1 MGQPQGGEGQLIVRQ
16 VPSPVPPGRYSEVL
30 LDGDRV
36 ARFREKPA
44 EPESD
49 LSAIAVYVLP
59 PELPSLV
66 RAYLAEDSN
75 PDAPGHFLA
84 WLSQRLPLEATPL
97 TGRWLDIGSVEDL
110 EKAQTEF
117 ED

>member
-1 MGQPQGGEGQLIVRQ
+1 M
-16 VPSPVPPGRYSEVL
+16 
-30 LDGDRV
+30 
-36 ARFREKPA
+36 
-44 EPESD
+44 
-49 LSAIAVYVLP
+49 
-59 PELPSLV
+59 